1 MVTLS
6 LLYKII
12 CKRQEKK
19 IKIELMQSKIP
30 ASLKTLL
37 KLYLI
42 DNRILWQESNTV
54 DLVF

>member
-19 IKIELMQSKIP
+19 IELMQSKIL
-30 ASLKTLL
+30 ASLKTSP

-42 DNRILWQESNTV
+42 DNRIL
-54 DLVF
+54 